1 MMLDTTKIDTPLGA
15 LTAFVSEGKL
25 VALDFPSRD
34 AHVARALSRRYG
46 AFTTRTARD
55 PAGVRTA
62 IEAYFAGDVRAIEAL
77 ETDGAGT
84 PFQRRVWAELR
95 RIPVG
100 TTISYGTLAARIDN
114 PTAVRAVGAANGA
127 NPISLVVP
135 CHRVIASDGSL
146 HGYGGGLDRKA
157 WLLEHEARR
166 AAAAPGARPRQLQ
179 LIAT

>member
-1 MMLDTTKIDTPLGA
+1 MTLDTTKIDTPLGA
-15 LTAFVSEGKL
+15 LTAFVGEGRL

-46 AFTTRTARD
+46 TFTTRPVRD

-62 IEAYFAGDVRAIEAL
+62 LEAYFAGDVRVIEAL
-77 ETDGAGT
+77 EVDGAGT

-100 TTISYGTLAARIDN
+100 TTISYGTLATRIGN
-114 PTAVRAVGAANGA
+114 PAAMRAVGAANGA
-127 NPISLVVP
+127 NPISVVVP

-146 HGYGGGLDRKA
+146 HGYGGGLERKE
-157 WLLEHEARR
+157 WLLAHEAQGVSTARGTRSRR
-166 AAAAPGARPRQLQ
+166 SE